1 VTEVRA
7 EETLEEEEARVEEPH
22 PRLGVAAL
30 ARDTA
35 IYGGTRVLLKSLT
48 FLLVPLYAQ
57 FLSPRDFGVLEI
69 VLATVGLV
77 DVVISANLDGV
88 LSRFYFDRDE
98 AAWRRQVITVYLLIS
113 ALYPAVVVGTLV
125 AFSGELSDLLLGG
138 AGSAV
143 LFVIALCDL
152 YLTNVVDLPLLL
164 ARLRRKPFTFAAYSL
179 TRGVVQVTLAV
190 LLVAVLE
197 LGVEGILLA
206 SLLSVCVAFVVTLR
220 EYVGDIARSFSG
232 RLAGEM
238 VSFAWPG
245 IIGGLSF
252 YAINLVDRFL
262 VEHFHGLADTG
273 LLGVAFRYSQI
284 VLVAVLAFRMGWPQ
298 WHYSWLR
305 SDRHPQVVARGANL
319 YFFAVGFL
327 AVAVS
332 AWILPLFHLIMPA
345 RFHEATSAVAPLAL
359 AAIGTGAYSIFA
371 VGFMVTKRMRIV
383 TALVVVT
390 AVGVVA
396 LKLVLVPA
404 FSFEGAAWGT
414 AAGFAFLALLVVA
427 VAQRVYPVPWDVRR
441 IGLAVGLAAALAL
454 ASLAVDAW
462 MPLAASLPVRVAIVA
477 AFPLVLLALGFFPRS
492 DLEAARARLSA
503 LRGGG
508 RRRGGSS

>member
-1 VTEVRA
+1 MA
-7 EETLEEEEARVEEPH
+7 
-22 PRLGVAAL
+22 
-30 ARDTA
+30 
-35 IYGGTRVLLKSLT
+35 
-48 FLLVPLYAQ
+48 
-57 FLSPRDFGVLEI
+57 
-69 VLATVGLV
+69 
-77 DVVISANLDGV
+77 
-88 LSRFYFDRDE
+88 
-98 AAWRRQVITVYLLIS
+98 
-113 ALYPAVVVGTLV
+113 
-125 AFSGELSDLLLGG
+125 
-138 AGSAV
+138 
-143 LFVIALCDL
+143 
-152 YLTNVVDLPLLL
+152 LLL
-164 ARLRRKPFTFAAYSL
+164 AA
-179 TRGVVQVTLAV
+179 
-190 LLVAVLE
+190 E
-197 LGVEGILLA
+197 
-206 SLLSVCVAFVVTLR
+206 
-220 EYVGDIARSFSG
+220 
-232 RLAGEM
+232 
-238 VSFAWPG
+238 
-245 IIGGLSF
+245 
-252 YAINLVDRFL
+252 
-262 VEHFHGLADTG
+262 
-273 LLGVAFRYSQI
+273 
-284 VLVAVLAFRMGWPQ
+284 
-298 WHYSWLR
+298 
-305 SDRHPQVVARGANL
+305 VVARGANL